1 MGAYRFLFTGKWIGS
16 FVLCIIFSIICV
28 YLAGWQMS
36 RKEALDWRNSLIV
49 QNYHATPYS
58 FQDHPTIFQDFDSGR
73 SGTLYTF
80 LVGISPINSYWYAT
94 VLIRDKMGSK
104 YWSLFVQIL
113 VK

>member
-36 RKEALDWRNSLIV
+36 RKEALEWRNSLIV

-58 FQDHPTIFQDFDSGR
+58 FQQFLKTLIRGR
-73 SGTLYTF
+73 SGTLYPF
-80 LVGISPINSYWYAT
+80 VVGISPINSYWYAT